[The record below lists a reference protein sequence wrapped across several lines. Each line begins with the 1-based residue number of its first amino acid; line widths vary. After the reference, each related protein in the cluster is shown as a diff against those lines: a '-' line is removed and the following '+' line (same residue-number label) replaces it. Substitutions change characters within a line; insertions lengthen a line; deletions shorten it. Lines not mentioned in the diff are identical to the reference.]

1 MSSIEPLISPSSLI
15 DLSLKSVLLMSLACI
30 VVVFLRKA
38 SAAWRHLVW
47 FLGVASLLLL
57 PVLSAF
63 LPTWRVTGLPQWGPV
78 QAHLVTTLDDSTIT
92 RQSIARNDHDTSL
105 VPVVQEDHNIA
116 ENDPVPEKFL
126 LDKQA
131 SQDQKQTLAW
141 MADGFVIVWFTGML
155 VSFVPLVIGLCQ
167 LSILRRHSRVIDD
180 PRWTSLLAELQNHYR
195 MCRRVQLR
203 QCDDHRSPMTWGAF
217 ALVVLIPLDANR
229 WTDDR
234 QRMVLLHELA
244 HIRRCDWLTQVV
256 AHVSCSI
263 YWFNPLV
270 WFAARKMQIER
281 ERACDDL
288 VLSSGASA
296 SDYAQELVWLA
307 SSLSH
312 ARLSNLA
319 AVPMAR
325 RNSLED
331 RIGQILDCGRC
342 RSALTTWVVSLA
354 VVLAAAAITPLAMLR
369 AATPKSTESSMEQD
383 ESDAKQQA
391 ADKAPIEE
399 TDQRDPT
406 PEEMESRKT
415 GIRISV
421 LNAKG
426 DKGIPEFRVIA
437 GVSSGSVSA
446 EFEKQTSK
454 VVVNWQPHTCRVGK
468 NGDYVWP
475 LANAYDEMALRVEAD
490 GYQPQVFTNLKK
502 AIGPQHVV
510 FMLKEDDGIKGRV
523 LTPAGKPAEGATV
536 AMAIPHQEIV
546 WEGRKLR
553 GEDEPLP
560 EHPAD
565 RWRRPRFVKTDQDG
579 TFRLPT
585 EFDPA
590 AVLIVHFSGVKEIAY
605 EAWQKSPEVTLDRWG
620 AIAGQVLWQNQPG
633 AEEEISC
640 SIHRDEYGYPGM
652 ISSYFQTRTDQM
664 GRFAIRGVLPGRA
677 QISRP
682 FMVTGS
688 PQISQVILEGVFQH
702 VTVSAGD
709 ITSVV
714 LGGQG
719 RNVSGRFVG
728 LDSWEGA
735 TYHFHPTAPHIG
747 FGGDDAMW
755 KAFREFQ
762 ESAIG
767 PVFFRDKQPINKDGT
782 FTIEKMLPGRYQLFV
797 TAPGFK
803 NYVVLTK
810 VEIKPEVL
818 NEKPAALDLGDIAAV
833 NKLVKDDPVQE
844 PPLDDRPN
852 DKPNEKSIEK
862 PAVKKAEPQSNNVV
876 TIRGKVVD
884 DVTGEPIERVIIQ
897 GGKFEPADP
906 KNVTWGFS
914 EGRSNSRDGLF
925 STSIR
930 WSEGWTARIIADGYE
945 PQPVV
950 ASAPAADKKE
960 FEVTIR
966 LKRGS
971 VVRGVVIDDA
981 GNPVKKASV
990 FAIGPTGLNLA
1001 GGNAIST
1008 NGGNDV
1014 EAQPVRTD
1022 EKGRF
1027 EISVGEAKSLA
1038 VSHTTIDAW
1047 PAAIPAS
1054 GDLTIRLPKAAQVE
1068 VELAIDGAEKES
1080 TIFYQLLTSGR
1091 PEFDRLQSTRE
1102 LKITNPGK
1110 LTLPALPPGRY
1121 QLSRNVMN
1129 RLGQMGFGKMLE
1141 RQFFELKAGEMK
1153 SIKFVRETGARVRGK
1168 VTWPAEAKL
1177 MGTVVSVR
1185 GLVDQKSPFDEHAWP
1200 VVYASHVVGKDGSFQ
1215 TERISPGKYLLVAKA
1230 YTVLTPEQQVRS
1242 GFVGPSHGAEMKI
1255 DVTADGELTVNELVL
1270 KSIKANIND
1279 LE

>member
-1 MSSIEPLISPSSLI
+1 MPSIETLISSSSMV
-15 DLSLKSVLLMSLACI
+15 DLSLKSVLLMSLVCII
-30 VVVFLRKA
+30 VVSLRTA

-47 FLGVASLLLL
+47 FLSVVSLLLL

-63 LPTWRVTGLPQWGPV
+63 LPAWRVTGLPQWRHV
-78 QAHLVTTLDDSTIT
+78 QARVATTFKNDSTSTGQSTAPLDPDSLASIVRVDHNMAESNTNNVPEAFLPKRENSQVQKRPGTWVASGLVIAWLAGVLVT
-92 RQSIARNDHDTSL
+92 
-105 VPVVQEDHNIA
+105 
-116 ENDPVPEKFL
+116 
-126 LDKQA
+126 
-131 SQDQKQTLAW
+131 LA
-141 MADGFVIVWFTGML
+141 
-155 VSFVPLVIGLCQ
+155 PLVVGLCQ
-167 LSILRRHSRVIDD
+167 LSILRRRSRVIDSA
-180 PRWTSLLAELQNHYR
+180 RWRNLLAELQHQFG
-195 MCRRVQLR
+195 MQRRVQLR
-203 QCDDHRSPMTWGAF
+203 HCDDHLSPMTWGAF
-217 ALVVLIPLDANR
+217 TPVLLIPSGADQ
-229 WTDDR
+229 WTDER
-234 QRMVLLHELA
+234 QRMVMLHELA
-244 HIRRCDWLTQVV
+244 HIRRYDWLTQIV
-256 AHVSCSI
+256 AHLSCSM

-270 WFAARKMQIER
+270 WLAARKMQIER

-288 VLSSGASA
+288 VLASGARA
-296 SDYAQELVWLA
+296 SDYAEELVWLA

-312 ARLSNLA
+312 ARISNMA

-325 RNSLED
+325 RSSLED
-331 RIGQILDCGRC
+331 RLRGILDCRRS

-354 VVLAAAAITPLAMLR
+354 VVFAAAAIAPLAMLR
-369 AATPKSTESSMEQD
+369 AAPPKSTESSVEEGKPD
-383 ESDAKQQA
+383 DNPSA
-391 ADKAPIEE
+391 ASIEK

-406 PEEMESRKT
+406 PEEIEARKT

-421 LNAKG
+421 LNEKG
-426 DKGIPEFRVIA
+426 DKGVPEFRVIA
-437 GVSSGSVSA
+437 GVSSGSVTG
-446 EFEKQTSK
+446 EFERRTGK

-490 GYQPQVFTNLKK
+490 GYQPQVFPNIKK
-502 AIGPQHVV
+502 AAGPQHVV
-510 FMLKEDDGIKGRV
+510 FMLKEDQGIAGRV

-536 AMAIPHQEIV
+536 AMAIPQQQIV

-553 GEDEPLP
+553 GEDELIP

-565 RWRRPRFVKTDQDG
+565 RWRRPLFVKTDQDG
-579 TFRLPT
+579 AFRLPT

-590 AVLIVHFSGVKEIAY
+590 AVLIVHVSGVKEIAY

-620 AIAGQVLWQNQPG
+620 AIEGQVLWQNQPG
-633 AEEEISC
+633 ADEEISY

-652 ISSYFQTRTDQM
+652 ISSYSQARTDKM
-664 GRFAIRGVLPGRA
+664 GRFTIQRVLPGRV
-677 QISRP
+677 QLSRP
-682 FMVTGS
+682 FKVTGS
-688 PQISQVILEGVFQH
+688 PQITQVILEGMFQH
-702 VTVSAGD
+702 VTVAAGD

-719 RNVSGRFVG
+719 RRVSGRFVG

-735 TYHFHPTAPHIG
+735 TFHFHPPAPRIG

-755 KAFREFQ
+755 KAFGEFQ
-762 ESAIG
+762 DSAIG
-767 PVFFRDKQPINKDGT
+767 PVFFRDKQSINKDGT
-782 FTIEKMLPGRYQLFV
+782 FTIEKMLPGHYQLFV

-810 VEIKPEVL
+810 LEIEPEVL
-818 NEKPAALDLGDIAAV
+818 NEKPAPLDLGEIATV
-833 NKLVKDDPVQE
+833 KNLVKEAPVQE
-844 PPLDDRPN
+844 PPQGDRPN
-852 DKPNEKSIEK
+852 DKTNEKPE
-862 PAVKKAEPQSNNVV
+862 VKKAEPQSNNAV

-884 DVTGEPIERVIIQ
+884 DVTGESIERVIIQ

-906 KNVTWGFS
+906 KNVMWGYS
-914 EGRSNSRDGLF
+914 EGRSSSPEGLF
-925 STSIR
+925 STCIL
-930 WSEGWTARIIADGYE
+930 WDEGWTARIVADGYV

-950 ASAPAADKKE
+950 TSAPAAGKKE
-960 FEVTIR
+960 VDVTIR
-966 LKRGS
+966 LKRGA

-981 GNPVKKASV
+981 GNPVKNAFV

-1001 GGNAIST
+1001 AGKAIST
-1008 NGGNDV
+1008 IGGNDV
-1014 EAQPVRTD
+1014 EAKPVRTD

-1054 GDLTIRLPKAAQVE
+1054 GDLTIRLPKPAQVE

-1091 PEFDRLQSTRE
+1091 PEFHRLQSERE
-1102 LKITNPGK
+1102 LKMTNPGK

-1129 RLGQMGFGKMLE
+1129 NLGQMGFGKMLE

-1153 SIKFVRETGARVRGK
+1153 SVKFVRETGSRVRGK

-1177 MGTVVSVR
+1177 MGTIISVR
-1185 GLVDQKSPFDEHAWP
+1185 SLVDQKSPFDEHDWP
-1200 VVYASHVVGKDGSFQ
+1200 LVYAAHVVGKDGSFQ
-1215 TERISPGKYLLVAKA
+1215 TERISPGQYLLVAKA
-1230 YTVLTPEQQVRS
+1230 YTELTPEQQIRS
-1242 GFVGPSHGAEMKI
+1242 GFVGPSHGDQFKI
-1255 DVTADGELTVNELVL
+1255 DVTGEGELTVEDLIL
-1270 KSIKANIND
+1270 KPIKGNVDD